1 MFVCVFTV
9 VSCGGDCVCL
19 CVCSLLFHVVVIVCV
34 CVCVHCCFMWW

>member
-1 MFVCVFTV
+1 MCVCVFTV